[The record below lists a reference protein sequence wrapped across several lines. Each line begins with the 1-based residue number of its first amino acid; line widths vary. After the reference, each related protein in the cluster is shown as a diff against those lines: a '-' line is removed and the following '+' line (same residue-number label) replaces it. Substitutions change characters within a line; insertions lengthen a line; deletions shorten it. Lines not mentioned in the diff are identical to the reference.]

1 MATRKIKDAKDL
13 NTGELIYFKG
23 HAKATYMSDGTNVED
38 AINAKQESIA
48 DLDTIR
54 RGAANGAT
62 ALQSKDLAK
71 VATSGSYNDLSNKP
85 EIPAAVTEETVSGW
99 GFTKNSGTYSKPA
112 DGIPASDMASDVRS
126 KLNKIDDLNTEVS
139 NIKDTLE
146 DVASIPFVSYESQEL
161 TDAQKEQARKNI
173 GADGMPMVEHG
184 TSDTTFTLTPN
195 IFHVWSAVTS
205 LTLTLGSEKSGV
217 VNEFLFQFASGA
229 TATTLSL
236 PSSIKWTKELEIE
249 PNKIYQISIL
259 KGLASVLSWEA

>member
-23 HAKATYMSDGTNVED
+23 HARATFLSDGRNMEEAIANKMDKVE
-38 AINAKQESIA
+38 
-48 DLDTIR
+48 
-54 RGAANGAT
+54 
-62 ALQSKDLAK
+62 LAK
-71 VATSGSYNDLSNKP
+71 VATSGSYEDLKNKP
-85 EIPAAVTEETVSGW
+85 TIPAAVTESTVSGW

-112 DGIPASDMASDVRS
+112 DGIPASDMASDVRT
-126 KLNKIDDLNTEVS
+126 KLDKIDDLNTEVS

-146 DVASIPFVSYESQEL
+146 DVASIP
-161 TDAQKEQARKNI
+161 
-173 GADGMPMVEHG
+173 MVEHG
-184 TSDTTFTLTPN
+184 TADTTFTLTPN
-195 IFHVWSAVTS
+195 IFHVWSAVAS